1 MIETVAAVFG
11 MGADDFVKVVGAL
24 CGGAAM
30 VMTAFSRVIIA
41 LRGARRRAF
50 VKIRRIENILLEQ
63 ELNRT
68 GGAELTGKFAEMRA
82 DQRDEADQRDS
93 E

>member
-50 VKIRRIENILLEQ
+50 VKIRRIENIVQKLSASIDDKEIKDLIS
-63 ELNRT
+63 
-68 GGAELTGKFAEMRA
+68 EMRA

>member
-50 VKIRRIENILLEQ
+50 VKIRRIENIVEKLAASIDDKEIKDLI
-63 ELNRT
+63 
-68 GGAELTGKFAEMRA
+68 AEMRA

>member
-50 VKIRRIENILLEQ
+50 VKIRRIENIVEKLAAPIDDQGIKDLIS
-63 ELNRT
+63 
-68 GGAELTGKFAEMRA
+68 EMRA

>member
-50 VKIRRIENILLEQ
+50 VKIRRIENIVEKLAAPIDDKEIKDLI
-63 ELNRT
+63 
-68 GGAELTGKFAEMRA
+68 AEMRA

>member
-50 VKIRRIENILLEQ
+50 VKIRRIENIVEKLAASINDQ
-63 ELNRT
+63 EIKDLI
-68 GGAELTGKFAEMRA
+68 AEMRA